1 MTVDAVGN
9 KKGGGAAA
17 FSWGA
22 EMLIVL
28 LRVVRDTDA
37 QLDLP

>member
-1 MTVDAVGN
+1 MTVEAVGN
-9 KKGGGAAA
+9 KKGGGAA

-28 LRVVRDTDA
+28 QGVVRDA
-37 QLDLP
+37 QLDPP